1 MAGFAIYVVLVL
13 TFASLSIAAG
23 DNLNELVGLV
33 MGASL
38 AVGSVFNFIPGML
51 MPLNKTSHAD

>member
-1 MAGFAIYVVLVL
+1 MAGFAIYVVLAL

-38 AVGSVFNFIPGML
+38 GVGSVGWFYPRDAAASEQDF
-51 MPLNKTSHAD
+51 TF